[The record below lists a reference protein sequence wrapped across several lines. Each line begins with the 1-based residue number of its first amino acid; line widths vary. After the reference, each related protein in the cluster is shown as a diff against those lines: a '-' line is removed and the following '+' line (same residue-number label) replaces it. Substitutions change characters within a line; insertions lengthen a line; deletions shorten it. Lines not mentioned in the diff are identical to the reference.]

1 MMAEAGAMH
10 WNELADL
17 PFAAALR
24 AGPGDLAPAEDY
36 DSAHFDQLD
45 LTGPDASGSRFL
57 DCAFTRV
64 SIQDGRLRRAR
75 FADVWLRDVRLIS
88 TTLAETSWVDAAVI
102 GSVAAGVEAFGAQL
116 RRVSLRGCKLD
127 SVNFREAALVDV
139 TFDSCVL
146 RDVDFAGAT
155 LTRTAFRGSQLTTT
169 NFARV
174 TLDQVDLRGAELGIT
189 IDPECLRGAIVTTAQ
204 LAEIAPLLA
213 ESIGVIVTDGP

>member
-1 MMAEAGAMH
+1 MTAEGGAMH

-24 AGPGDLAPAEDY
+24 AGPGKLAPAEDY
-36 DSAHFDQLD
+36 DSVHFDQLD

-75 FADVWLRDVRLIS
+75 FTDVWLRDVRLIS

-139 TFDSCVL
+139 TFDNCVL

-155 LTRTAFRGSQLTTT
+155 LTRTAFRGSQLTMT

-174 TLDQVDLRGAELGIT
+174 TLDQVDLRGAELGLT
-189 IDPECLRGAIVTTAQ
+189 IDPGCLRGAIVTVAQ
-204 LAEIAPLLA
+204 LGEIAPLLA
-213 ESIGVIVTDGP
+213 ESIGLIVTDE

>member
-1 MMAEAGAMH
+1 MMAEAGPMD

-24 AGPGDLAPAEDY
+24 PGPGNLAPAEDY

-45 LTGPDASGSRFL
+45 LAGPDASGSRFL
-57 DCAFTRV
+57 DCAFTRMSV
-64 SIQDGRLRRAR
+64 QDGRLRRAR

-102 GSVAAGVEAFGAQL
+102 GSVAAGVEAFGTQL

-139 TFDSCVL
+139 TFDNCVL

-155 LTRTAFRGSQLTTT
+155 LTRTAFRGSQLITT

-189 IDPECLRGAIVTTAQ
+189 IDPECLRGAIVTSGQ

-213 ESIGVIVTDGP
+213 ESIGLIVTDE

>member
-1 MMAEAGAMH
+1 MAERGSMH

-24 AGPGDLAPAEDY
+24 PGPADLEPAGVY

-57 DCAFTRV
+57 DCAFTGV

-75 FADVWLRDVRLIS
+75 FTDVWLRDVHLMS
-88 TTLAETSWVDAAVI
+88 TILAETTWVDAAVI
-102 GSVAAGVEAFGAQL
+102 GSVSAGVEAFGAQL

-139 TFDSCVL
+139 TFDNCVL

-155 LTRTAFRGSQLTTT
+155 LTRTAFPGSRLTGT

-189 IDPECLRGAIVTTAQ
+189 IDPGCLRGAIVTTAQ
-204 LAEIAPLLA
+204 LGEIAPLLA
-213 ESIGVIVTDGP
+213 ESIGLIVADD

>member
-1 MMAEAGAMH
+1 MH

-24 AGPGDLAPAEDY
+24 AGPGNLAPAEAY
-36 DSAHFDQLD
+36 DSVHFDQLD
-45 LTGPDASGSRFL
+45 LIGPDASGGRFL

-75 FADVWLRDVRLIS
+75 FTDVWLRDVHLMA
-88 TTLAETSWVDAAVI
+88 TTVAETTWVDAAVI

-116 RRVSLRGCKLD
+116 SRVTLRGCKLD
-127 SVNFREAALVDV
+127 SVNFREATLVDV
-139 TFDSCVL
+139 AFDNCVL

-155 LTRTAFRGSQLTTT
+155 LTRTAFRGSRLTTA

-174 TLDQVDLRGAELGIT
+174 SLDQVDLRGAELGIT
-189 IDPECLRGAIVTTAQ
+189 IDPGCLRGAIVTTAQ
-204 LAEIAPLLA
+204 LGEIAPLLA
-213 ESIGVIVTDGP
+213 GSIGLIVADD

>member
-1 MMAEAGAMH
+1 MAQKGVMH
-10 WNELADL
+10 WSELADL

-24 AGPGDLAPAEDY
+24 AGPATLAPAESY

-75 FADVWLRDVRLIS
+75 FTDVWLRDMHLMS
-88 TTLAETSWVDAAVI
+88 TTLAETTWVDAAVV
-102 GSVAAGVEAFGAQL
+102 GSAAAGVEAFGAQL

-139 TFDSCVL
+139 TFDNCVL

-155 LTRTAFRGSQLTTT
+155 LTRTAFRGSRLTAT

-174 TLDQVDLRGAELGIT
+174 TLDQVDLRGAELGII
-189 IDPECLRGAIVTTAQ
+189 IDPECLRGAIVSAAQ
-204 LAEIAPLLA
+204 LGEIAPLLA
-213 ESIGVIVTDGP
+213 ESIGLIVADG

>member
-1 MMAEAGAMH
+1 MADSGIAH
-10 WNELADL
+10 WDELADL

-24 AGPGDLAPAEDY
+24 TGPANLAPAESY

-45 LTGPDASGSRFL
+45 LTGPDASGSGFL

-64 SIQDGRLRRAR
+64 SVQDGRLRRAR
-75 FADVWLRDVRLIS
+75 FTDVWLRDVRLIS
-88 TTLAETSWVDAAVI
+88 TTLAETTWVNAAFI
-102 GSVAAGVEAFGAQL
+102 GSIAAGVEAFGARL

-127 SVNFREAALVDV
+127 SVNFRDAALVDV
-139 TFDSCVL
+139 TFDNCVL

-155 LTRTAFRGSQLTTT
+155 LTRTVFRGSRLSTTS
-169 NFARV
+169 FARV

-189 IDPECLRGAIVTTAQ
+189 IDPECLRGAIVTSAQ

-213 ESIGVIVTDGP
+213 ESIGLVVTDD

>member
-1 MMAEAGAMH
+1 MMAESGSVH

-17 PFAAALR
+17 PFAGALR
-24 AGPGDLAPAEDY
+24 PGPANLAPAEAY
-36 DSAHFDQLD
+36 DSFHFDQLD

-57 DCAFTRV
+57 DCAFSRV

-75 FADVWLRDVRLIS
+75 FIDVWLRDVHRVS
-88 TTLAETSWVDAAVI
+88 TTVAETTWVDAAVI
-102 GSVAAGVEAFGAQL
+102 GSAAASVEAFGAQL

-139 TFDSCVL
+139 TFDNCVL

-155 LTRTAFRGSQLTTT
+155 LTRAAFRGSRLTTT

-204 LAEIAPLLA
+204 LGQIAPLIA
-213 ESIGVIVTDGP
+213 ESLGLIVAGD

>member
-1 MMAEAGAMH
+1 MAERGVTH

-24 AGPGDLAPAEDY
+24 TGPADLAPAESY

-45 LTGPDASGSRFL
+45 LTGPDGSGSRFL

-64 SIQDGRLRRAR
+64 SVQDGRLRRAQ
-75 FADVWLRDVRLIS
+75 FTDVWLRDVRLIS
-88 TTLAETSWVDAAVI
+88 TSLAETTWVNAAFI
-102 GSVAAGVEAFGAQL
+102 GSIAAGVEAFGARL

-127 SVNFREAALVDV
+127 SVNLREATLVDV
-139 TFDSCVL
+139 TFDNCVL

-155 LTRTAFRGSQLTTT
+155 LTRTTFRDSRLMTT

-204 LAEIAPLLA
+204 LGEIAPLLA
-213 ESIGVIVTDGP
+213 ESIGLIVADE